1 MVAKVLAP
9 LNEDDRFML
18 IAREVEGVP
27 YEELA
32 GIMGVKVGALRTRM
46 ARLKADI
53 RERLEKE
60 YLGEQ

>member
-1 MVAKVLAP
+1 
-9 LNEDDRFML
+9 ML